1 MPIRVYKLAKE
12 LRVTSKDIMSE
23 ALNHGIEIQ
32 NHMGSLSESEAN
44 LLRAFLYKPEPEPE
58 PEPEPIVEAPE
69 PEEDAPVEEA
79 PPAAPQAPSVLSLTG
94 MPTLSESEIET
105 PVAEEVTEDVAPATP
120 DPLEMKP
127 IRPPLATPAAA
138 SAEETAVEDAAEE
151 VEEARPREARVIKPV
166 SSRSVVSTTGPT
178 ASEPAKPTRTQTR
191 RGPNIVGHR
200 EVKAKPDPGPRADR
214 TPVNDSPGMVQTR
227 SDGNRRVFVPA
238 PNRGGGGPR
247 HRGGA
252 FGRTGGRKN
261 SRTQQQ
267 RPKTKEAAP
276 VERPSSIEIQ
286 MPISVKDLSAA
297 MALKAGDILA
307 ALMKDHGMMPNINSM
322 LDKETVELIGLSFD
336 CEITVE
342 DEVTLEQEL
351 EDVEEYTDADD
362 DLEPRAPIIAMLGH
376 VDHGK
381 TSLLDR
387 IRGARTAEKEHGG
400 ITQHIGAWRVEVST
414 GEVVFLDTPGH
425 QAFTEMRARGA
436 NVTDIVVLVVAADDG
451 VMPQTEEAVAHAKA
465 AKTPIVVA
473 INKCDKPNANPAQ
486 VKQQLVGLGLQP
498 EEWGGETGVFELSAQ
513 TGKGINELLEYLALT
528 AEVLELKA
536 NPRRRGEA
544 TIIEALQKKGEGNV
558 VHVIVNN
565 GTLRT
570 GDQFL
575 CGAVF
580 GRIKAIRGSDG
591 ERLKEALPGWPVE
604 IPGLNEL
611 PSSGEIL
618 RVVKDTGR
626 AKEVA
631 DQRKTTR
638 REARLTQNAHTS
650 LENLLQQASV
660 DQVKLILKVDTHGS
674 MEVLQKAIEDLSH
687 EEIEPKII
695 HAAVGGI
702 TETDVT
708 LADAS
713 DAVILGFHV
722 TDNTAARRLAAERG
736 VEIRHYT
743 VIYDLLE
750 ELTKALEGRL
760 APDEQEVITGHVE
773 VRKIFRV
780 SRIGTI
786 AGCHVL
792 DGNIRRIARVRL
804 TRNGILIHEGDLD
817 TLKHHKD
824 DVKEIKEGGEC
835 GIKILDYDDIKV
847 GDIIEPYEVRKIK
860 RTFGG

>member
-23 ALNHGIEIQ
+23 ALNHGIEVQ
-32 NHMGSLSESEAN
+32 NHMGSLSEAEAN
-44 LLRAFLYKPEPEPE
+44 LLRAFLYTPEPDPVPEPEPVIE
-58 PEPEPIVEAPE
+58 APAPE
-69 PEEDAPVEEA
+69 PEVKVNTATEEVA
-79 PPAAPQAPSVLSLTG
+79 TPISKEPGVLSLTG
-94 MPTLSESEIET
+94 MPTQPA
-105 PVAEEVTEDVAPATP
+105 PVAEVP
-120 DPLEMKP
+120 
-127 IRPPLATPAAA
+127 
-138 SAEETAVEDAAEE
+138 E
-151 VEEARPREARVIKPV
+151 VEEAVVAPPAPPREIKTVRPPSSTPAVAAEVESPDEVEETKPREARVVKPI
-166 SSRSVVSTTGPT
+166 SSRSKTSSTGSAT
-178 ASEPAKPTRTQTR
+178 SERQKPTRAPTR

-200 EVKAKPDPGPRADR
+200 EVKAKPDPGPRSDR

-227 SDGNRRVFVPA
+227 SEGHRRVFVPA
-238 PNRGGGGPR
+238 PNRGGGPR

-252 FGRTGGRKN
+252 FGRTGGRKS
-261 SRTQQQ
+261 SRAQQQ
-267 RPKTKEAAP
+267 RPKSKEATEI
-276 VERPSSIEIQ
+276 ERPSSIQVQ

-322 LDKETVELIGLSFD
+322 LDKETVELIGLSFE

-351 EDVEEYTDADD
+351 EEVEEYTDAGE

-387 IRGARTAEKEHGG
+387 IRGARIAEREHGG
-400 ITQHIGAWRVEVST
+400 ITQHIGAWRVQVPT

-465 AKTPIVVA
+465 AETPIVVA
-473 INKCDKPNANPAQ
+473 INKCDKPEANPAQ

-513 TGKGINELLEYLALT
+513 TGKGVDELLEYLALT

-536 NPRRRGEA
+536 NPKRPGEA
-544 TIIEALQKKGEGNV
+544 TIVEALQKKGEGNV
-558 VHVIVNN
+558 VHVIVKN

-591 ERLKEALPGWPVE
+591 ETLKEALPGWPVE

-618 RVVKDTGR
+618 RVVKDSGR

-631 DQRKTTR
+631 EQRKTTR
-638 REARLTQNAHTS
+638 REARLTQNTHTS
-650 LENLLQQASV
+650 LENLLQQANI
-660 DQVKLILKVDTHGS
+660 DQVKIILKVDTHGS
-674 MEVLQKAIEDLSH
+674 MEVLQTAIEDLSH

-695 HAAVGGI
+695 HAAVGGV

-743 VIYDLLE
+743 VIYTLLE
-750 ELTKALEGRL
+750 ELTEALEGRL

-847 GDIIEPYEVRKIK
+847 GDIIEPYEIRKIK

>member
-12 LRVTSKDIMSE
+12 LNVTSKDIMSE
-23 ALNHGIEIQ
+23 ALNHGIEVQ
-32 NHMGSLSESEAN
+32 NHMGSLTEAEAN
-44 LLRAFLYKPEPEPE
+44 LLRAFLYKPAPDPVPETEPEP
-58 PEPEPIVEAPE
+58 VAAPE
-69 PEEDAPVEEA
+69 PEVAEEA
-79 PPAAPQAPSVLSLTG
+79 TEEPVKEVAEEAVEPSVLSLTG
-94 MPTLSESEIET
+94 MPKVPEPE
-105 PVAEEVTEDVAPATP
+105 VAEVV
-120 DPLEMKP
+120 
-127 IRPPLATPAAA
+127 
-138 SAEETAVEDAAEE
+138 EETAVEELPPAIELKPVRPASKKQVTPAAEE
-151 VEEARPREARVIKPV
+151 SQPAAEATTEPTAVEPRVVTPTG
-166 SSRSVVSTTGPT
+166 SRSVVSSVEQSKSGG
-178 ASEPAKPTRTQTR
+178 AKPTRTTTR

-200 EVKAKPDPGPRADR
+200 EVKAKPDPGPRTDRDR

-227 SDGNRRVFVPA
+227 SEGSRRVFVPA
-238 PNRGGGGPR
+238 PNRGGGPR

-252 FGRTGGRKN
+252 FGRTGGRRKGG
-261 SRTQQQ
+261 QQQ
-267 RPKTKEAAP
+267 RPRTKEVVP
-276 VERPSSIEIQ
+276 VERPSSIEVQ
-286 MPISVKDLSAA
+286 MPISVKDLSSS
-297 MALKAGDILA
+297 MAVKVGDILA

-322 LDKETVELIGLSFD
+322 LEKEVVELIGLSFE
-336 CEITVE
+336 CEITVN

-351 EDVEEYTDADD
+351 EEVEEFTDVDGDIVA
-362 DLEPRAPIIAMLGH
+362 RAPIIAMLGH

-387 IRGARTAEKEHGG
+387 LRSSRVADREHGG
-400 ITQHIGAWRVEVST
+400 ITQHIGAWRVSVPS
-414 GEVVFLDTPGH
+414 GDVVFLDTPGH

-465 AKTPIVVA
+465 ADTPIVVA
-473 INKCDKPNANPAQ
+473 INKCDKADANPMQ

-498 EEWGGETGVFELSAQ
+498 EEWGGETGVFEVSAQ
-513 TGKGINELLEYLALT
+513 TGQGVDELLEYLALT
-528 AEVLELKA
+528 AEVLELQA
-536 NPRRRGEA
+536 NPNRPGEA

-558 VHVIVNN
+558 VRVIVKN

-575 CGAVF
+575 CGPVF
-580 GRIKAIRGSDG
+580 GRIKAIRDSDG
-591 ERLKEALPGWPVE
+591 KRLKEAGPGWPVE

-611 PSSGEIL
+611 PSSGETL

-626 AKEVA
+626 AKELA
-631 DQRKTTR
+631 EERKTTR
-638 REARLTQNAHTS
+638 REARLTQNTHTS
-650 LENLLQQASV
+650 LEGLLQQANV

-674 MEVLQKAIEDLSH
+674 LEVLRKAIEDLSH

-695 HAAVGGI
+695 HAAVGGV

-722 TDNTAARRLAAERG
+722 TDNTAARRLASERG

-743 VIYDLLE
+743 VIYTLLD
-750 ELTKALEGRL
+750 ELTEALEGRL
-760 APDEQEVITGHVE
+760 KPDEQEVITGHVE

-847 GDIIEPYEVRKIK
+847 GDIIEPYEIRKIK